1 MLISDCFAHDCLF
14 SNAHKVLATIGKLVG
29 ALPRLTGRQ
38 IKKYS
43 PAQFKNLKKLIEI
56 ITNFIQL

>member
-1 MLISDCFAHDCLF
+1 MLISGFFAYDFLCA
-14 SNAHKVLATIGKLVG
+14 NAHKVLATIGKLVG